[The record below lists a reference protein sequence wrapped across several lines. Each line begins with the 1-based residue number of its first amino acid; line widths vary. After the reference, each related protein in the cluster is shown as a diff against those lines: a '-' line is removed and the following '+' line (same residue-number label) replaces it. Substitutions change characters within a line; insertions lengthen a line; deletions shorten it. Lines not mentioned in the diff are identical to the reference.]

1 MKIKITWTRV
11 INLCL
16 ERRTP
21 HLNKLINELSWF
33 DASDATID
41 ERVDH
46 WRCFPGAARSSEGN
60 DGRALYCDWLNSCE
74 LFKFCYTKIWPDIV
88 DVRGFVSVGWLSCR
102 FLILLGRGPVCG
114 DGDCGKPSAVFGL
127 KFGSA
132 DQKGHPFMTS
142 TQGKEINLQWTRVD
156 GGGVGSMW
164 TSTEKIRAHCLI
176 MQRSWHFFV
185 PEFFHFW
192 ME

>member
-88 DVRGFVSVGWLSCR
+88 DVRGFVSIGWLSCR

-132 DQKGHPFMTS
+132 DQKGHPFMT
-142 TQGKEINLQWTRVD
+142 
-156 GGGVGSMW
+156 
-164 TSTEKIRAHCLI
+164 TEKISPLSYHAKKLT
-176 MQRSWHFFV
+176 FFCTRIISFLDGITSV
-185 PEFFHFW
+185 NFCQYKLFI
-192 ME
+192 